1 MKFFMQRLNFCHE
14 KWLRDS
20 HSGSAHDI
28 VLYHLSAYFDGDFL
42 CSLQIK
48 SYTNGAC
55 LLCRFR
61 DFCLL
66 TFYGCESAAAIESAL
81 GKFSIESNILQ
92 IRSDKAKIV
101 SCFY

>member
-1 MKFFMQRLNFCHE
+1 MATRQPFRSSSSLILESFLSLSICFISAIFC
-14 KWLRDS
+14 LS
-20 HSGSAHDI
+20 SFTAGSAHDI

-66 TFYGCESAAAIESAL
+66 TFYDT
-81 GKFSIESNILQ
+81 NIWNRLVSLLLQ
-92 IRSDKAKIV
+92 
-101 SCFY
+101 